1 MDDNDVILPLDIHE
15 DCLIKVIGVGGGGGN
30 SVDYMYK
37 LGVENI
43 TYLVCNTDRQAL
55 AKMSVPAKLQLG
67 PGLGAGGKPEVASGY
82 AEDCRERI
90 REALDDGTQMVFIT
104 AGMGGGTGTGASP
117 IVAAVAQE
125 MGILTVG
132 IVTIPFAFEG
142 EPKIRKAMRGV
153 ATLKKYVDALLVINN
168 ETLRDICPDL
178 TVFNAFDKANDVVT
192 KAARSIADII
202 TITGVINT
210 DFADVK
216 NTLQNSGIAVMGV
229 GVAKGENRVFE
240 AIQDSLNSP
249 LMNVNKIYSGNV
261 YGAKRLLIQF
271 YCSND
276 SPLLIKE
283 TNQINDFVK
292 QVGSH
297 LEVQWGI
304 AIDDSLGEDM
314 RVTII
319 AAGYKDDVLPTLD
332 EDATESGGKT
342 IDQVMADC
350 YPGMFGTEEPIEKT
364 SSDNAEQTQEADPQ
378 DEQSSDEDTP
388 AGDSAEQPQPVEDT
402 QSPVIDLVDVLTPP
416 TQPETP
422 PSNSADED
430 DDDIVIINNDDDRAS
445 ASINPLP
452 SKPLVRNPA
461 PWRRRR

>member
-30 SVDYMYK
+30 SVNYMYK

-117 IVAAVAQE
+117 IVASVAQE

-202 TITGVINT
+202 TITGIINT

-229 GVAKGENRVFE
+229 GVAKGENRVYE
-240 AIQDSLNSP
+240 AIQDALNSP

-271 YCSND
+271 YCSTD
-276 SPLLIKE
+276 APLLIKE

-292 QVGSH
+292 KVGSH

-332 EDATESGGKT
+332 EDAESGGKT

-350 YPGMFGTEEPIEKT
+350 YPGMFDSEDSIEKT
-364 SSDNAEQTQEADPQ
+364 SSDNAEQAEDLDPQ
-378 DEQSSDEDTP
+378 AKQSFDEDTP
-388 AGDSAEQPQPVEDT
+388 TGDSTEQPQPDEDG
-402 QSPVIDLVDVLTPP
+402 QSTVIDLVDVLNPIPP
-416 TQPETP
+416 QPEVSTP
-422 PSNSADED
+422 KPSID
-430 DDDIVIINNDDDRAS
+430 DDDEDIIIINNDDDS
-445 ASINPLP
+445 GSVNPLP
-452 SKPLVRNPA
+452 STPLVRNPT

>member
-30 SVDYMYK
+30 SVNYMYK

-142 EPKIRKAMRGV
+142 EPKIRKAMQGV

-216 NTLQNSGIAVMGV
+216 NTLQKSGIAVMGV
-229 GVAKGENRVFE
+229 GVAKGENRVYE
-240 AIQDSLNSP
+240 AIQDALNSP

-271 YCSND
+271 YCSTD
-276 SPLLIKE
+276 APLLIKE

-332 EDATESGGKT
+332 EDTTESGGKT

-350 YPGMFGTEEPIEKT
+350 YPGMFGIEQQEQNT
-364 SSDNAEQTQEADPQ
+364 SSDNAEQSKDSDPQ
-378 DEQSSDEDTP
+378 GKQPADEDTP
-388 AGDSAEQPQPVEDT
+388 AGDSTEQPQPAEDE
-402 QSPVIDLVDVLTPP
+402 PAHVINLDDVISSTPP
-416 TQPETP
+416 QPEVSTP
-422 PSNSADED
+422 KPSID
-430 DDDIVIINNDDDRAS
+430 DDDEEIIIINNG
-445 ASINPLP
+445 SINPLP
-452 SKPLVRNPA
+452 STPLVRNPA

>member
-30 SVDYMYK
+30 SVNYMYK

-117 IVAAVAQE
+117 IVASVAQE

-202 TITGVINT
+202 TITGIINT

-229 GVAKGENRVFE
+229 GVAKGENRVYE
-240 AIQDSLNSP
+240 AIQDALNSP

-276 SPLLIKE
+276 TPLLIKE

-292 QVGSH
+292 KVGSH

-332 EDATESGGKT
+332 EDAESGGKT

-350 YPGMFGTEEPIEKT
+350 YPGMFDSEQQEQNT
-364 SSDNAEQTQEADPQ
+364 SSDDAEQ
-378 DEQSSDEDTP
+378 SFDEDTP
-388 AGDSAEQPQPVEDT
+388 TGDSTEQSQPAEDGQPQ
-402 QSPVIDLVDVLTPP
+402 VIDLGDVLSTPQ
-416 TQPETP
+416 QPEVPTP
-422 PSNSADED
+422 KPSID
-430 DDDIVIINNDDDRAS
+430 DDDEDIIIINNDDDS
-445 ASINPLP
+445 GSINPRP
-452 SKPLVRNPA
+452 STPLVRNPT

>member
-90 REALDDGTQMVFIT
+90 RAALDDGTQMVFIT

-142 EPKIRKAMRGV
+142 EPKIRKAMQGV

-216 NTLQNSGIAVMGV
+216 NTLQKSGIAVMGV
-229 GVAKGENRVFE
+229 GVAKGENRVDA
-240 AIQDSLNSP
+240 AIQDALNSP

-271 YCSND
+271 YCSTD
-276 SPLLIKE
+276 APLLIKE

-292 QVGSH
+292 KVGSH

-332 EDATESGGKT
+332 EDETGGKT

-350 YPGMFGTEEPIEKT
+350 YPGMFGIEQQEQNT
-364 SSDNAEQTQEADPQ
+364 SSDNAEQLQDPDPQ
-378 DEQSSDEDTP
+378 DGQSADEDTP
-388 AGDSAEQPQPVEDT
+388 AGDSTAQPQPAGDEKST
-402 QSPVIDLVDVLTPP
+402 VINLDNVLSTP
-416 TQPETP
+416 QPPEVSTP
-422 PSNSADED
+422 KPSID
-430 DDDIVIINNDDDRAS
+430 DDDEDIIIINNG
-445 ASINPLP
+445 SINPLP
-452 SKPLVRNPA
+452 STPLVRNPA

>member
-30 SVDYMYK
+30 SVNYMYK

-178 TVFNAFDKANDVVT
+178 TMFNAFEKANDVVT

-240 AIQDSLNSP
+240 AIQDALNSP

-276 SPLLIKE
+276 SPLLVKE

-292 QVGSH
+292 KVGSH

-332 EDATESGGKT
+332 EDKEAGGKT
-342 IDQVMADC
+342 IDQVMEDC
-350 YPGMFGTEEPIEKT
+350 YPGMFGAEQQEQNT
-364 SSDNAEQTQEADPQ
+364 SSDNAKQSQESDPQ
-378 DEQSSDEDTP
+378 GEQSFDEDTP
-388 AGDSAEQPQPVEDT
+388 AGDSAKQPQPTEGK
-402 QSPVIDLVDVLTPP
+402 SPVIDLEDVLTPP
-416 TQPETP
+416 TQPETT
-422 PSNSADED
+422 PSNPTDED
-430 DDDIVIINNDDDRAS
+430 DDDITNINNDDDKAS
-445 ASINPLP
+445 ASSINPLP

>member
-67 PGLGAGGKPEVASGY
+67 PGLGAGGKPEVAYGY
-82 AEDCRERI
+82 ADDCRERI

-142 EPKIRKAMRGV
+142 EPKIRKAMQGV

-210 DFADVK
+210 DFSDVK
-216 NTLQNSGIAVMGV
+216 NTLQKSGIAVMGV
-229 GVAKGENRVFE
+229 GVAKGENRVDA
-240 AIQDSLNSP
+240 AIQDALNSP

-271 YCSND
+271 YCSTD
-276 SPLLIKE
+276 APLLVKE

-292 QVGSH
+292 KVGSH

-332 EDATESGGKT
+332 EDETGGKT

-350 YPGMFGTEEPIEKT
+350 YPGMFGIEQQEQNT
-364 SSDNAEQTQEADPQ
+364 SSDNAEQLQDSDPQ
-378 DEQSSDEDTP
+378 NERSSDEDTP
-388 AGDSAEQPQPVEDT
+388 AGDSTAQSQPAEDG
-402 QSPVIDLVDVLTPP
+402 QSTVINLDNVLSTP
-416 TQPETP
+416 TQPEVSTP
-422 PSNSADED
+422 KPSID
-430 DDDIVIINNDDDRAS
+430 DDDEDIGIINNG
-445 ASINPLP
+445 SINPLP
-452 SKPLVRNPA
+452 SKPLVRNPV